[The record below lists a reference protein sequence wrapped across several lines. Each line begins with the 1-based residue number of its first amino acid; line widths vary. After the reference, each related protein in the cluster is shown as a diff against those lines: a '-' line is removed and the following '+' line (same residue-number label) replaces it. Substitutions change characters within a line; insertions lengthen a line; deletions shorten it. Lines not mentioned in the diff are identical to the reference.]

1 MDLKTSKILTL
12 DILIRKA
19 AFSEIA
25 SIGSV
30 VTRIMQTV
38 KNPNSSALE
47 LKNIIEIDPPLCAKI
62 LKRANSSFYSL
73 PRKISAIQEA
83 IVLIGFTGVREMAM
97 SLKVG
102 KLFTDGKISTTG
114 YSRKQLWKHS
124 LAVAILSK
132 NIFRKQFREQGDNAY
147 SAGLMHDIGI
157 ITEEQFM
164 PDDFNKLFANEVEV
178 KTIALH
184 DREKRLF
191 KYSHADIGR
200 ELMRAWNMPE
210 DLIVTIGYHHN
221 PLLNTNPAVEK
232 SLMTIY
238 IAETLCNMNNF
249 GIEGNTSNQMEI
261 YSKLLSI
268 LGITNEAIEL
278 IFEDT
283 VEELERLEAEG
294 ELYP

>member
-1 MDLKTSKILTL
+1 MDVKNSKILSL
-12 DILIRKA
+12 DALTKKA

-30 VTRIMQTV
+30 VNKIMQTV
-38 KNPNSSALE
+38 KNPNSSAME

-62 LKRANSSFYSL
+62 LRRANSSFYSL

-102 KLFTDGKISTTG
+102 KLFTDDKNAGNT
-114 YSRKQLWKHS
+114 YSRKKLWKHS
-124 LAVAILSK
+124 LTVAILSK

-157 ITEEQFM
+157 IAEEQFM
-164 PDDFNKLFANEVEV
+164 PEEFKTLFAESDSAA
-178 KTIALH
+178 TSLH

-191 KYSHADIGR
+191 KYTHTEVGR

-210 DLIVTIGYHHN
+210 ELIATIGYHHN
-221 PLLNTNPAVEK
+221 PLLNTNPSVEK
-232 SLMTIY
+232 ALMTIHV
-238 IAETLCNMNNF
+238 AETLCNMN
-249 GIEGNTSNQMEI
+249 GLGVEGNTDSQLATHAR
-261 YSKLLSI
+261 LLSV
-268 LGITNEAIEL
+268 LGITSDAIEL
-278 IFEDT
+278 ILEDT
-283 VEELERLEAEG
+283 IEEIERLETEG